1 MLYNNIWKVSWNKE
15 KIDYKLLINDFK
27 NRIHNGLILQEIKD
41 SDLNGN
47 VYPDINDT
55 VFISCENKRIIR
67 CSILVTN
74 IVGKFED
81 KYTIKKQEELTNYNL
96 LKIQQIYVDDT
107 FMKTS
112 KKIWEE
118 N

>member
-1 MLYNNIWKVSWNKE
+1 MLYNNIWKVSWKKE
-15 KIDYKLLINDFK
+15 EIDYKTLMNDVK
-27 NRIHNGLILQEIKD
+27 DNIHNGLILQKINNN
-41 SDLNGN
+41 DLINN
-47 VYPDINDT
+47 IYPDINDT

-67 CSILVTN
+67 CIIIAVN
-74 IVGKFED
+74 IIGKFED
-81 KYTIKKQEELTNYNL
+81 KYTLIKEEKLINYNL
-96 LKIQQIYVDDT
+96 LKIQQIYLDET